1 MQVMVF
7 LPTANLTAMFA
18 EAFSSAGLGGV
29 IEIHSR
35 KSQSYRD
42 KASADFRAGKRLVM
56 FSSDVSARGVD
67 YPGVSYVVQVRLA
80 SCVASGASPLLLY
93 LTSSTHGTSSSSR
106 ATRTYH
112 APLLSLFP
120 VPQCG
125 APANRE
131 QYIHRAGRTGRAG
144 RAGQCTLLLSDFERP
159 FLNKLGDLPIKQLEP
174 LALPLAAGGAA
185 LGPALVR
192 DPAGALARAVE
203 KADYESRARA
213 YQSFLGYY
221 KSHAVIK

>member
-1 MQVMVF
+1 
-7 LPTANLTAMFA
+7 MFA
-18 EAFSSAGLGGV
+18 EAFSAAGLGGV
-29 IEIHSR
+29 IEMHSR
-35 KSQSYRD
+35 KSQPQRD
-42 KASADFRAGKRLVM
+42 KASALFRAENRMIM

-67 YPGVSYVVQVRLA
+67 YPGVTYVVQVRGHCGNPSRL
-80 SCVASGASPLLLY
+80 
-93 LTSSTHGTSSSSR
+93 HGLCFSVLQMLRHIALPQNESSR

-159 FLNKLGDLPIKQLEP
+159 FLNKLGDLPIKQLQP

-192 DPAGALARAVE
+192 DPAGALARAVAH
-203 KADYESRARA
+203 ADYQNRARA

-221 KSHAVIK
+221 KSHEVIK